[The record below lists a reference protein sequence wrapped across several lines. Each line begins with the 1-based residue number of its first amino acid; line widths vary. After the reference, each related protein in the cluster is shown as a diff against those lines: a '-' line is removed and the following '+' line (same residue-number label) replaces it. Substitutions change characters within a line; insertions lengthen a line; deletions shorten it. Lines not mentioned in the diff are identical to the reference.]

1 MSLPDTIFIF
11 VLALIVFGPK
21 KLPEIGRQVGRL
33 VGEFRRASN
42 EFKFQIEEELRQA
55 ERSDNPNTI
64 AAPVVSSDEHTE
76 AVENHET
83 LAASLPIGQHPN
95 PDALLGQEA
104 VTPAIESDQEQP
116 ETPTP
121 SKPAAP
127 DSISEPPLTV
137 TAAAGTQART
147 TAPFAPVPE
156 HAAAASDDF
165 SGSNAGPVNG
175 TSSPN
180 NPPAQPNSVADDPAH
195 SNAIKAELHHG

>member
-55 ERSDNPNTI
+55 ERSENQNTI
-64 AAPVVSSDEHTE
+64 AAPVVNSDENPDF
-76 AVENHET
+76 VENHET
-83 LAASLPIGQHPN
+83 IAASLPIGQHPN
-95 PDALLGQEA
+95 PDALLGHEA
-104 VTPAIESDQEQP
+104 VTPAIESDEQQP

-147 TAPFAPVPE
+147 TVPFAPAPE
-156 HAAAASDDF
+156 HSAAASDDF
-165 SGSNAGPVNG
+165 SASNAGPVNDTG
-175 TSSPN
+175 PPN
-180 NPPAQPNSVADDPAH
+180 NPPAQPNSLADDPAH
-195 SNAIKAELHHG
+195 SNAIKAELHHD